1 MDYPFS
7 SYFLLL
13 LFVLL
18 TATSILWRSRKTL
31 ISTKKL
37 APQIP
42 GAWPIIGHLH
52 YLSVKKNVPFA
63 RTLGE
68 LADNYGPVFTI
79 RIGICPYLVV
89 SNWEVAKSCFT
100 THDKEL
106 SGRPATLASELIG
119 YNYARFS
126 YSNYGPYYRHIRKL
140 VLQLA
145 LSSSR
150 LDKMKHV
157 RISEIETSIKELYSW
172 TNVQESRNAIV
183 NISEWFEQL
192 TLNIIVSMV
201 CGKRYNGVK
210 EDEEAQRMRK
220 IFRDTMFVSGQIVLY
235 DAVPF
240 KLFKYLDF
248 QGHVKSMKRIF
259 KDLDEI
265 LQGWLD
271 EHIIRK
277 ENIVD
282 EDDNIQDFIDAMLMV
297 TDRDDFK
304 AYGYSQS
311 TVIKATMLSMIEDG
325 SDTIAVHLTW
335 IMSLL
340 LNNPHVIKKAQ
351 EEIDTKIGKERW
363 AEDSDVQDLVY
374 LQAIIKETLRL
385 YPPAPLLV
393 PHEAVE
399 DCKVAGY
406 HVPKGTRLYVNVW
419 KIHRD
424 PNIYSKP
431 ENFIP
436 ERFLTNKIKI
446 DSRDQHFE
454 FIPFGSGR
462 RSCPGMTFASL
473 VTHVILGRLLQG
485 FDFSTPSNMPVDMT
499 EGLGITMP
507 KANQVE
513 VVITPRLSSKLYEF

>member
-1 MDYPFS
+1 MDCSFS
-7 SYFLLL
+7 SYFQLL
-13 LFVLL
+13 LFLLL
-18 TATSILWRSRKTL
+18 TVAILWRLRKTL
-31 ISTKKL
+31 TSTKKL
-37 APQIP
+37 APQVP
-42 GAWPIIGHLH
+42 GALPIIGHLH
-52 YLSVKKNVPFA
+52 YLSANKNVPFA

-68 LADNYGPVFTI
+68 LADKYGPVFNI
-79 RIGICPYLVV
+79 RIGISPYLVV
-89 SNWEVAKSCFT
+89 SNWEVAKNCFT

-106 SGRPATLASELIG
+106 SGRPDTLASELIG

-126 YSNYGPYYRHIRKL
+126 YSNYGPYYRQVRKL

-150 LDKMKHV
+150 LEKMKHV

-172 TNVQESRNAIV
+172 TKVESTI

-192 TLNIIVSMV
+192 TLNIIVRMV
-201 CGKRYNGVK
+201 CGKRYNRVD

-220 IFRDTMFVSGQIVLY
+220 IFRDTMFVSGQVVLY

-240 KLFKYLDF
+240 TLFKYLDF
-248 QGHVKSMKRIF
+248 QGHIKSMKRIF
-259 KDLDEI
+259 KDLDGI

-271 EHIIRK
+271 DHMRK
-277 ENIVD
+277 ENIVGN
-282 EDDNIQDFIDAMLMV
+282 DNQDFIDAMVMV

-311 TVIKATMLSMIEDG
+311 TVIKATTLSMIEDG
-325 SDTIAVHLTW
+325 SDTMAVHLTW
-335 IMSLL
+335 TMSLL
-340 LNNPHVIKKAQ
+340 LNSPHEMKKAQ

-363 AEDSDVQDLVY
+363 IEDSDVQDLVY
-374 LQAIIKETLRL
+374 LQAIVKEALRL
-385 YPPAPLLV
+385 YPPVPLLV

-399 DCKVAGY
+399 DCEVAGY
-406 HVPKGTRLYVNVW
+406 HVPKGTRLYVNAW

-424 PNIYSKP
+424 PKIYPDP
-431 ENFIP
+431 ESFVP
-436 ERFLTNKIKI
+436 GRFLTKEIKI
-446 DSRDQHFE
+446 DGRGQHFE

-473 VTHVILGRLLQG
+473 VAHVILGRLLQG

-507 KANQVE
+507 KANQVK
-513 VVITPRLSSKLYEF
+513 VVTTPRLPSKFYEF